1 VDARQL
7 TYVNRAGFMLLMN
20 FSKRLRERQG
30 DLVLSGLT
38 PQVKS
43 IFDMLRLGSFVK
55 ITANVE
61 QAVRYLQKGEFGTA
75 GPPASES
82 DGELPDA
89 SDTQSDLEFDAALQ
103 EVEGGQTT
111 ESDLERAIETE
122 FDEDIESDLASD
134 VEEEPVLPGDSAP
147 DAALAQP
154 GHPFPVFLLCQQCS
168 ANLQVDRPGPYR
180 CPRCGNLFRMEKDG
194 SARFLEVPGPRSIRM
209 ELLATTQCARGLI
222 EFVGAIAR
230 GLFEDAKD
238 VADFQRAVG
247 VLCKHI
253 RDTACEGDQDQ
264 SYQVLLVP
272 AADRLVMEIADNG
285 VRVEPAVI
293 RAEARKLVDSLEI
306 KPRLGGGNFYKLVKK
321 KQDLPETPENGEK

>member
-1 VDARQL
+1 
-7 TYVNRAGFMLLMN
+7 
-20 FSKRLRERQG
+20 
-30 DLVLSGLT
+30 
-38 PQVKS
+38 
-43 IFDMLRLGSFVK
+43 
-55 ITANVE
+55 
-61 QAVRYLQKGEFGTA
+61 
-75 GPPASES
+75 
-82 DGELPDA
+82 
-89 SDTQSDLEFDAALQ
+89 
-103 EVEGGQTT
+103 
-111 ESDLERAIETE
+111 
-122 FDEDIESDLASD
+122 
-134 VEEEPVLPGDSAP
+134 
-147 DAALAQP
+147 
-154 GHPFPVFLLCQQCS
+154 
-168 ANLQVDRPGPYR
+168 
-180 CPRCGNLFRMEKDG
+180 MEKDG